1 MSSLPSPLQKNCI
14 FGRRKGRPLR
24 KTKTALLS
32 DLFPSLEF
40 QLTSDEK
47 FPLLLFKD
55 KKPLWIEI
63 GYGTGDH
70 LISQMKEH
78 PHCNFIGCEPFLGG
92 IASFLEK
99 LSSSNLPHEKI
110 RLFTQD
116 ARLLLKSLD
125 TNSVEKIFILFPDP
139 WPKKKHHKR
148 RFFQQ
153 ETLLEIIRTLIPG
166 GSLVL
171 ASDHEN
177 YYENMESLVLQNKS
191 LILQKQGV
199 LPNSKEP
206 GLRPFAWP
214 MSRFEFKAHQAQR
227 QCRYIILQKSSSS
240 PINKR

>member
-1 MSSLPSPLQKNCI
+1 MSSLSASPQKNCI

-24 KTKTALLS
+24 KTKTALLT

-40 QLTSDEK
+40 QLTSEEK
-47 FPLLLFKD
+47 LPLSLFKE

-78 PHCNFIGCEPFLGG
+78 PYCNFIGCEPFLGG

-99 LSSSNLPHEKI
+99 LSSSNLSHEKI

-153 ETLLEIIRTLIPG
+153 ETLSEIIRTLIPG
-166 GSLVL
+166 GTLVL

-177 YYENMESLVLQNKS
+177 YYESMEALALKNKS
-191 LILQKQGV
+191 LILQEQGV
-199 LPNSKEP
+199 LPNSKETS
-206 GLRPFAWP
+206 LRPFAWP
-214 MSRFEFKAHQAQR
+214 MSRFEFKAHQAHR
-227 QCRYIILQKSSSS
+227 QCRYIILQKHPSSLL
-240 PINKR
+240 NKG